1 MTKNTKCRI
10 IHTLFNNT
18 GTAMSKMNEL
28 DQNIQCMLSK
38 GYSAEDISQQLE
50 IPTSWV
56 FETMQEIQ
64 EDCGPFAT
72 INS

>member
-1 MTKNTKCRI
+1 MSTKQ
-10 IHTLFNNT
+10 
-18 GTAMSKMNEL
+18 GPAVSMMNEL
-28 DQNIQCMLSK
+28 DQDIQYMLSK
-38 GYSAEDISQQLE
+38 GYSVADISQQLE

-56 FETMQEIQ
+56 FETMQELQ

>member
-1 MTKNTKCRI
+1 
-10 IHTLFNNT
+10 
-18 GTAMSKMNEL
+18 MSKMSEL
-28 DQNIQCMLSK
+28 DQDIQYMLSK
-38 GYSAEDISQQLE
+38 GYSAADISQQLE

-56 FETMQEIQ
+56 LKTMQDLQ

>member
-1 MTKNTKCRI
+1 MSTKQ
-10 IHTLFNNT
+10 
-18 GTAMSKMNEL
+18 GPAMSKMNEL
-28 DQNIQCMLSK
+28 DQDIQYMLSK
-38 GYSAEDISQQLE
+38 GYSAADISQQLE

-56 FETMQEIQ
+56 LKSMQELQ

>member
-1 MTKNTKCRI
+1 
-10 IHTLFNNT
+10 
-18 GTAMSKMNEL
+18 MSKMNDLEQ
-28 DQNIQCMLSK
+28 DIQYMLSK
-38 GYSAEDISQQLE
+38 GYSAVDISRQLE

-56 FETMQEIQ
+56 LEVMQNHQ